1 VRPEPGWRF
10 AGKYAV
16 ERVIGRGGMG
26 TVFEARHVRLG
37 HRVATKVLGAALRD
51 HPDLVKR
58 FEREARDVGA
68 LSSPH
73 AARVFDIDTTA
84 DGTPFMVMELL
95 SGRDLAKIV
104 AERGPQPIGLAVRW
118 VIEASD
124 AIREAHRLGII
135 HRDIKPSNLFLCDG
149 GTIKVLDFGIAKR
162 ISAEEEALTAALA
175 LLGTPQY
182 MSPEQVRCAAD
193 LDARTDVWSL
203 GVTLYELV
211 TGRPPYDHDIT
222 QACIAAIVIDPVP
235 DPRSLRPDLPGD
247 LARAMMR
254 ALEKDR
260 EHRFQSVE
268 ELVIA
273 LEPFA
278 DPPPLV
284 HAASGARPISSGA
297 GDEAPA
303 RRPSAFETRAPRAT
317 MEAWRRDARAR
328 PTLERGTRGDRPSAS
343 SKTRFARRARRV
355 RSALAAA
362 LGLVAWIVTP
372 RRSEEDARTTAAAA
386 ISTPRAQVSAQ
397 AVVRAPPARGH
408 DGAREDVN
416 GEPASSATTNPSPPS
431 VARPRP
437 GARPAK
443 PASRQPNEG
452 VVTARVIGRD
462 RLVHGGLSG
471 PGF

>member
-1 VRPEPGWRF
+1 
-10 AGKYAV
+10 
-16 ERVIGRGGMG
+16 MG

-37 HRVATKVLGAALRD
+37 HRVAIKVLGAALRD

-58 FEREARDVGA
+58 FEREARAAFA

-104 AERGPQPIGLAVRW
+104 TERGPQPIGLAARW

-124 AIREAHRLGII
+124 AIGEAHRLGII

-149 GTIKVLDFGIAKR
+149 GTIKVLDFGLAKR
-162 ISAEEEALTAALA
+162 VAAKEEALTAALA
-175 LLGTPQY
+175 PLGTPQY

-211 TGRPPYDHDIT
+211 TGRTPYDHDIP

-235 DPRSLRPDLPGD
+235 DPRSLRPDLPSD
-247 LARAMMR
+247 LARVMMR

-260 EHRFQSVE
+260 EHRFQSVD
-268 ELVIA
+268 ELAIA

-278 DPPPLV
+278 DPAPLV
-284 HAASGARPISSGA
+284 HSDSSARSISSGT
-297 GDEAPA
+297 GDDALA
-303 RRPSAFETRAPRAT
+303 RRPSASETRATRAA
-317 MEAWRRDARAR
+317 MEAWRRDVRAR
-328 PTLERGTRGDRPSAS
+328 PALEHGTRRNRRSAS
-343 SKTRFARRARRV
+343 SKTCSPWRARRV

-362 LGLVAWIVTP
+362 SAVVLGLVALTVTP
-372 RRSEEDARTTAAAA
+372 RRSEKDARTTVAAAV
-386 ISTPRAQVSAQ
+386 STPRAQVSAH
-397 AVVRAPPARGH
+397 AATSAPPARAH
-408 DGAREDVN
+408 DGPPKGEVE
-416 GEPASSATTNPSPPS
+416 GEPASSPTRKPSPPS

-437 GARPAK
+437 GLRPARPAVRH
-443 PASRQPNEG
+443 PDDGSG
-452 VVTARVIGRD
+452 MARVIGRD
-462 RLVHGGLSG
+462 RLVHGGLSS